1 MGQYYIVIFLA
12 EKDTV
17 EKEYIRLYIES
28 HIYDSGNKLMEHSYL
43 ENTMMKSVETL
54 LCPEGIFYKSRVVW
68 AGDYADSEEGIDDN
82 LYLMTAYVEN
92 ANKYLKARPTLTE
105 NYYRYIVNH
114 TKKQYVDKE
123 KCKRSDDGN
132 VVHPL
137 ALLTNESNG
146 RGGGDYRGTNE
157 VLCGTW
163 ARDTISVEN
172 AIPDCFTELVCDFEE
187 YY

>member
-12 EKDTV
+12 EKGTTD
-17 EKEYIRLYIES
+17 KEYIRLYIEP
-28 HIYDSGNKLMEHSYL
+28 HRYDCGSKLMEHSYI
-43 ENTMMKSVETL
+43 ENKMMKSIETL
-54 LCPEGIFYKSRVVW
+54 LCPDGIFYKSRVVW
-68 AGDYADSEEGIDDN
+68 AGDYAENEVGEEEN
-82 LYLMTAYVEN
+82 LYHMTEYVDN
-92 ANKYLKARPTLTE
+92 ANKYLMGLPTLTD

-123 KCKRSDDGN
+123 KCTSDDGYN
-132 VVHPL
+132 IHPL

-157 VLCGTW
+157 ELCGTW

-172 AIPDCFTELVCDFEE
+172 RVPDGFTELVCVFEE
-187 YY
+187 Y